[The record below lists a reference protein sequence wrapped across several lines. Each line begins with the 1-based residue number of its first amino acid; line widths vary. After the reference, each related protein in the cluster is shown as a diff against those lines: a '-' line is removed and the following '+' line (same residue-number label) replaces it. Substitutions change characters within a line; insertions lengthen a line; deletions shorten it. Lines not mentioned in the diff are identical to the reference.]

1 MTYTVRV
8 ITVGTATVALGTATP
23 KNIHEFTV
31 YNDSARSLFVGG
43 SAVTVNDGFH
53 IPANQ
58 SQTIKIAN
66 GDIVYAISA
75 NVDAEAHIYD
85 FQVDP

>member
-1 MTYTVRV
+1 MTFAVRV
-8 ITVGTATVALGTATP
+8 ITVGTASVALGTATA
-23 KNIHEFTV
+23 KNIHELTV
-31 YNDSARSLFVGG
+31 YNDSARSLFIGG

-53 IPANQ
+53 IPSNE

-66 GDIVYAISA
+66 GDIIYAVSA
-75 NVDAEAHIYD
+75 NVDAEAHVYD